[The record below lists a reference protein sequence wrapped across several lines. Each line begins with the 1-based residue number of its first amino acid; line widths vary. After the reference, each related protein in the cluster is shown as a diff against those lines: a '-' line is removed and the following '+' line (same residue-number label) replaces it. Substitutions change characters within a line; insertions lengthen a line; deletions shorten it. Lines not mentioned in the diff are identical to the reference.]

1 MNAFGRHML
10 PVDGRLHDHC
20 EAGEPGFQGR
30 AVGDGLARRRH
41 RAKLVL
47 AFMGLT
53 PLEKVPCFSGE
64 PLIISDNQS
73 E

>member
-10 PVDGRLHDHC
+10 PVDGRLRDHR
-20 EAGEPGFQGR
+20 EAGEPGFQGK
-30 AVGDGLARRRH
+30 AVGDDLAWRRH

-47 AFMGLT
+47 AFMGLS
-53 PLEKVPCFSGE
+53 PLEKVPCSSGE